1 MNIYSKINIPSGF
14 YVYAYLRQ
22 DNTPYYIGKGSN
34 DRAWVTH
41 RTKTGGVH
49 TPKDLSRIIVIEQ
62 FLTELGA
69 FAIERRLIGWYGRKD
84 KKTGILLNC
93 TDGGD
98 GATGCIVS
106 PELAKRRGDS
116 ISKSLTG
123 KKKSLEHIANMS
135 KSKIGTVQSEG
146 TKSKRSQK
154 LKGRKIGPHSEER
167 KLAIKNGLPK
177 NKIAHNKGKPISKN
191 HLAQLNQLVECPH
204 CHKIGPIGA
213 MSRWHFNKCK
223 FKLV

>member
-98 GATGCIVS
+98 GATGYIVS

-123 KKKSLEHIANMS
+123 KKKSLEHITNMS

-146 TKSKRSQK
+146 SKSKRSQK
-154 LKGRKIGPHSEER
+154 LKGIKIGPHSEER
-167 KLAIKNGLPK
+167 KLAIRNGMPK
-177 NKIAHNKGKPISKN
+177 NKVAPNKGKPMPR
-191 HLAQLNQLVECPH
+191 HQLELLNEKVQCPH
-204 CHKIGPIGA
+204 CEKIGTKGPMG
-213 MSRWHFNKCK
+213 RWHFNNCK
-223 FKLV
+223 IR